1 MTTFSAQAAI
11 LLPFTLVMLVA
22 ALSRGGGMQ
31 GLVAGSYPVRR
42 PSQSRRAEVR
52 SNRKTPRGEASS
64 RHCGPFPD
72 GRARV
77 LVLTV
82 GNDVEE
88 HGPALP
94 LDVDSRTV
102 LAMAV
107 RFTETTGATFA
118 AHVPY
123 TSDRVGDLAL
133 DWSPAFIPYDEF
145 KEKLIAYCGAIVR
158 AWPEE
163 PERVVLLIGHGGLLP
178 LMSEIEEVEAGLGV
192 RTEAH
197 FPPAMGAAFLA
208 LPEGFEANDTLR
220 EIVGGKG
227 EHAYIME
234 HSIAAH
240 FGFLDREKLAE
251 LNRLAGEDP
260 EAVLRRWPVLAGL
273 GGFVKFGDERYD
285 PLREL
290 VDDFCSD
297 DFIARRQLPVSANA
311 GAAVVEAALKELRQR
326 VFHAP
331 GEEP

>member
-1 MTTFSAQAAI
+1 VF
-11 LLPFTLVMLVA
+11 
-22 ALSRGGGMQ
+22 
-31 GLVAGSYPVRR
+31 
-42 PSQSRRAEVR
+42 
-52 SNRKTPRGEASS
+52 
-64 RHCGPFPD
+64 
-72 GRARV
+72 
-77 LVLTV
+77 TV

-94 LDVDSRTV
+94 LDVDSRTI

-123 TSDRVGDLAL
+123 TSDRVGELAL
-133 DWSPAFIPYDEF
+133 EWSPAFIPYDEF
-145 KEKLIAYCGAIVR
+145 KRKLIRYCKEIVR
-158 AWPEE
+158 AWPVD

-178 LMSEIEEVEAGLGV
+178 LVPEIDEVEAQLGI
-192 RTEAH
+192 RTEAF
-197 FPPAMGAAFLA
+197 FPPAMGAAFLD
-208 LPEGFEANDTLR
+208 LPEGFEANETLR

-240 FGFLDREKLAE
+240 FGFLAWDKLAL
-251 LNRLAGEDP
+251 LNRLAGQDP

-285 PLREL
+285 PLRDL

-297 DFIARRQLPVSANA
+297 DFLGRRRLPVSAAA

-326 VFHAP
+326 VFHTP
-331 GEEP
+331 GEGP